1 AFRLPGF
8 PATASLRYMR
18 SFVTQSALLI
28 PLDRPLLPGY
38 ILNCWPRRCTTLEPG
53 RFVSSDELQTAS
65 QAF

>member
-1 AFRLPGF
+1 MPRTGEMEWKSIEFSLAFQLPGF

-38 ILNCWPRRCTTLEPG
+38 ILN
-53 RFVSSDELQTAS
+53 
-65 QAF
+65 